1 MDFTFN
7 SNQSIKFKPT
17 NEGIELLKAKHDA
30 LNTQIKLNGGK
41 GLGEYQ
47 PNLDVDGYMVMQF
60 WTFMQTFGPTV
71 NLSKPSLFDLDIVF
85 LSGKPV
91 ENSHD

>member
-7 SNQSIKFKPT
+7 ANKRIKVKLT
-17 NEGIELLKAKHDA
+17 DEGIALLKAKHDA
-30 LNTQIKLNGGK
+30 LNAQIKLSGGK
-41 GLGEYQ
+41 GFDEYT
-47 PNLDVDGYMVMQF
+47 PNLDADGYIEMQF
-60 WTFMQTFGPTV
+60 GTFMQTFGPTV